1 MTRETGASQEL
12 VLLAVRKSPHTRTVT
27 GLQLPESVHLPR
39 WFQAELTS
47 TESACLTQSG
57 PFTSFLWNPEWQL
70 KHIGPPVQR
79 SRWIRPNHLRFHLGA
94 QMCVRQASGHCA
106 GAWNSN
112 GKGAQ
117 VLCESAL
124 VCSTFFVDPPSTHNA
139 TTTSTNF
146 VRHLDGCIDHQLI
159 SSRRNSTKEPG
170 AKPLKQDR
178 DTASTNM
185 TCHKLAAV
193 RDRVVLDQAF
203 NGFAKTGRAAGTPGK
218 ARASQTQGGNR
229 TDQDL
234 ASRNSRPRKK
244 TRQTP
249 RTGMHY
255 TKNQSKTLIIDS
267 GQRQESA
274 TPGNV

>member
-1 MTRETGASQEL
+1 MTSETGASQEL

-27 GLQLPESVHLPR
+27 RLQLPESVHLPR

-79 SRWIRPNHLRFHLGA
+79 SRSIGPNQLRFHLGA
-94 QMCVRQASGHCA
+94 QMCVLQASGHCA

-112 GKGAQ
+112 RKGAQ

-124 VCSTFFVDPPSTHNA
+124 VCSTFFVGPVFPVLPALIMPPQPAPTLFVISIA
-139 TTTSTNF
+139 ALITSSYNPEE
-146 VRHLDGCIDHQLI
+146 
-159 SSRRNSTKEPG
+159 NSTKEPG

-178 DTASTNM
+178 DMASTNM
-185 TCHKLAAV
+185 TCHKLDAGRGSVMLDHEEEGAHKTKRREAASFQWFCKNRKSV
-193 RDRVVLDQAF
+193 GNSKR
-203 NGFAKTGRAAGTPGK
+203 GGRSK
-218 ARASQTQGGNR
+218 ESESITQEGNR

-234 ASRNSRPRKK
+234 ASRN
-244 TRQTP
+244 
-249 RTGMHY
+249 
-255 TKNQSKTLIIDS
+255 
-267 GQRQESA
+267 
-274 TPGNV
+274 